1 MGPRADVEH
10 KGETGGGFERVDESI
25 ADKVKASI
33 GYETFVYGDYARA
46 LLRLGSLELAR
57 RLFPMARWEGFLHK
71 VKQGGGMSPWAMSL
85 ELKCN
90 TALPMSLSALG
101 PWEVV
106 GQKGEVGGGKESWFS
121 EDR

>member
-1 MGPRADVEH
+1 
-10 KGETGGGFERVDESI
+10 
-25 ADKVKASI
+25 
-33 GYETFVYGDYARA
+33 
-46 LLRLGSLELAR
+46 
-57 RLFPMARWEGFLHK
+57 MARWEGFLHK
-71 VKQGGGMSPWAMSL
+71 VKQGGEMRPWAMSL

-106 GQKGEVGGGKESWFS
+106 GRKGEVGGDKESWFS